1 MPTVRTVDEKQE
13 ALKRR
18 KDEERSLG
26 VEIDK
31 IIAKGRKAQD
41 SQGCGGAGLCPT
53 MARGLMRAL
62 GLVTRNSVSTTEMEP
77 VAVSGSAPVA
87 KGAHTRLFGVPAKK
101 QTASTKLQVASDAM
115 RARLE
120 ALEKRAQDC
129 RQSAARHM
137 QAGQKVSARRELI
150 RAKMLEKQAVAT
162 TSAMDALESQNDML
176 EQTALQRE
184 VAAALG
190 ATAKTLKK
198 DKTMLSKAE
207 DAVDAASEL
216 RDLHEDMTQI
226 MSSLG
231 ENTNA
236 DYDDD
241 ELMSE
246 LEEMVAD
253 KPPPP
258 SPAAAEATAES
269 ERVDRMARDK
279 DELERKH
286 AQYDELERM
295 RSQMPSAPKS
305 RVKSEKQSLLTANA

>member
-1 MPTVRTVDEKQE
+1 MQTVRTVDEKQE

-18 KDEERSLG
+18 KEDQKNLG
-26 VEIDK
+26 AEIDR
-31 IIAKGRKAQD
+31 IIAKSKTAQD
-41 SQGCGGAGLCPT
+41 TQGCGGAGICPA
-53 MARGLMRAL
+53 MARGLMRTF
-62 GLVTRNSVSTTEMEP
+62 GLSNRSAVSTTEIEA
-77 VAVSGSAPVA
+77 VAVSGTVSSSKAP
-87 KGAHTRLFGVPAKK
+87 HSRLFGAPLKK
-101 QTASTKLQVASDAM
+101 QTASTKLQVATDAM
-115 RARLE
+115 RTRLE

-129 RQSAARHM
+129 RASAARQM
-137 QAGQKVSARRELI
+137 KAGQKTSALRELK
-150 RAKMLEKQAVAT
+150 RAKLLEKQVLAT
-162 TSAMDALESQNDML
+162 TSAMDALESQSDML

-231 ENTNA
+231 DNSNT
-236 DYDDD
+236 DYDDE
-241 ELMSE
+241 ELLNE

-258 SPAAAEATAES
+258 NAAAEITAES
-269 ERVDRMARDK
+269 ERIERMAREK
-279 DELERKH
+279 EELERKH
-286 AQYDELERM
+286 AQYEELEAM

-305 RVKSEKQSLLTANA
+305 RVKSEKQSLLTGDS